1 MAHSAGNDLQS
12 RDCVDF
18 QFSPQGIEWRISKSS
33 AIPVIHH
40 AEAALRCD
48 FGIHFASLPLVN
60 SWLNTITE
68 TMPSLRFPKSA
79 IALLLPA
86 LCSAAPPIND
96 NVANAIA
103 LPGTSGTVSS
113 VRMDEATFAPG
124 EFKLLDLKGTVWYSY
139 STPKP
144 AYMRIIHDEFTNM
157 GSWLSCEAFF
167 KLGATTPIY
176 GFTDTLFV
184 VPGAMTR
191 RGVAIPLPY
200 RTPRLFQF
208 GAVSSSEGTFNFD
221 YQLIT
226 GGAFKISSLQR
237 GNVWREGQPTMTFGV
252 GRDGGVDELAT
263 VNYAVVDESTT
274 AGADYT
280 AATAL
285 NGLLTFEP
293 GVSLQ
298 TVTLNIVDDTTAEGS
313 ESLRFVLN
321 NPSPNSTFVERS
333 PGATF
338 AIEDNDSS
346 AANDDFSARALLTGS
361 SGTITLPNQQATRE
375 QGEPPELSRSL
386 WYTWTAPATGLLQLA
401 SRNALGP
408 AMELSL
414 YTGSSLDELVGVAH
428 VGKDP
433 PSEGYLGSSSSFLVT
448 AGTTYQ
454 IAVARFST
462 ANAPSTL
469 VYDLKTNAVSAFRF
483 AAMRTVVLEKTR
495 SVTVQ
500 VQRLGS
506 STGAV
511 SVSYR
516 TPIGT
521 GDSDFPV
528 YPWDT
533 TRQATSGAP
542 GIPGSDYG
550 IITSGQLDFADG
562 ETTKEITISI
572 IPDSVKEG
580 AEHFRILL
588 YSPSVGSVLA
598 YPYTTAI
605 DIQEG
610 TAPVLPPFPIGTW
623 RAVLQ
628 QPVGTTGQGFMSLS
642 LTSTGA
648 FTGALTIDGV
658 RRTFSSR
665 FARLTE
671 FSPGQ
676 ITEVTLKLG
685 PTSAP
690 NVMKLRFALD
700 ARLSTPVIT
709 GTVSDGTY
717 TSRFYARS
725 ILDKLMTLERMNVAG
740 AYTVALQPDP
750 SVPAAFQAPGFLTL
764 KVSDTGIVTTGGRL
778 PDGSAVTATGILTQ
792 SPETYGLEAFFI
804 TPLYTSRG
812 QLSGGLRLGYPGDLS
827 GVPKSGEGDGRLL
840 WVHPNRTSGPVLT
853 AFVGALEASISRF
866 LPLNK
871 MILPITPP
879 KSFQVSLK
887 GGGIADT
894 SFNFNLLAGNVVS
907 IVPGTSIA
915 PKLTLTTS
923 NGRFSGQFKPVGSA
937 VSIPFQ
943 GVLLPNF
950 IGGRGYFRNGA
961 LPGTVTIS
969 AP

>member
-1 MAHSAGNDLQS
+1 
-12 RDCVDF
+12 
-18 QFSPQGIEWRISKSS
+18 
-33 AIPVIHH
+33 
-40 AEAALRCD
+40 
-48 FGIHFASLPLVN
+48 
-60 SWLNTITE
+60 
-68 TMPSLRFPKSA
+68 
-79 IALLLPA
+79 
-86 LCSAAPPIND
+86 
-96 NVANAIA
+96 VANAIV

-113 VRMDEATFAPG
+113 VKMDEATVAPG
-124 EFKLLDLKGTVWYSY
+124 EFLRSRSIQGTVWYSY

-144 AYMRIIHDEFTNM
+144 AYMRIIHDEFTNV

-167 KLGATTPIY
+167 KLGTTTPLY

-184 VPGAMTR
+184 VPGDMTR

-208 GAVSSSEGTFNFD
+208 GADPFSEGTFNFD

-226 GGAFKISSLQR
+226 GGAFKITNLQR

-252 GRDGGVDELAT
+252 GRDGGINELAT
-263 VNYAVVDESTT
+263 VHYAFVDESTT

-280 AATAL
+280 GATAL
-285 NGLLTFEP
+285 NGVLTFEP

-298 TVTLNIVDDTTAEGS
+298 TLTLNILDDATPEGS
-313 ESLRFVLN
+313 ESLRLVLN
-321 NPSPNSTFVERS
+321 NPSLNSTFVERS
-333 PGATF
+333 PGASF
-338 AIEDNDSS
+338 VIEDNDSV
-346 AANDDFSARALLTGS
+346 AANDDFGARALLTGS

-375 QGEPPELSRSL
+375 PGEPPELSRSL

-408 AMELSL
+408 AMELSV
-414 YTGSSLDELVGVAH
+414 YTGSSLADLVGVAN
-428 VGKDP
+428 VDKEIP
-433 PSEGYLGSSSSFLVT
+433 PGFPGSSRTLLVT

-454 IAVARFST
+454 IAVANFST

-469 VYDLKTNAVSAFRF
+469 VYDLQTNAISAFRF

-521 GDSDFPV
+521 PDSDFPV

-533 TRQATSGAP
+533 TRQATSGIP

-572 IPDSVKEG
+572 IPDSIKEG

-610 TAPVLPPFPIGTW
+610 TAPVLPPFPIGAW

-628 QPVGTTGQGFMSLS
+628 QPVGTTGQGFISLS

-658 RRTFSSR
+658 KRTFSSR
-665 FARLTE
+665 FPRLTE

-676 ITEVTLKLG
+676 ATEVTLKLG

-690 NVMKLRFALD
+690 NIMKLRFALD
-700 ARLSTPVIT
+700 ARLSTPMIT

-725 ILDKLMTLERMNVAG
+725 ILDKLMTLERMIVAG

-750 SVPAAFQAPGFLTL
+750 GVPAAFQAPGFLTL

-827 GVPKSGEGDGRLL
+827 GVPKGGEGDGRLL
-840 WVHPNRTSGPVLT
+840 WVHPNRTTGPVLT

-887 GGGIADT
+887 GGGFADT

-907 IVPGTSIA
+907 IVPGSSIA
-915 PKLTLTTS
+915 PKLTLTAS

-937 VSIPFQ
+937 VAIPFQ